1 MRIRYLNIS
10 NTTAKVVKKWDKTHM
25 RNIKNPYSTAKSTA
39 IRIAMAII
47 DPKNGR
53 AKRYIYIISLI
64 YGHINIYILQH
75 EISR

>member
-25 RNIKNPYSTAKSTA
+25 HNIKNPYSTAKSTA
-39 IRIAMAII
+39 IRIAMTSI

-53 AKRYIYIISLI
+53 TKR
-64 YGHINIYILQH
+64 
-75 EISR
+75 